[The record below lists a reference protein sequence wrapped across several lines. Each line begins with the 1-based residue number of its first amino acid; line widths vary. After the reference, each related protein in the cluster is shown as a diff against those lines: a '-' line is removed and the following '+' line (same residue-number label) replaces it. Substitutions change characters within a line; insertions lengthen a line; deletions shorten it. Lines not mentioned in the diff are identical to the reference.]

1 MIPSSPKVDAFGRYC
16 THDLILAYMNA
27 LAAGDVETVLPACL
41 AGRQATKPQKY
52 GLMQTLLT
60 RKNENI

>member
-27 LAAGDVETVLPACL
+27 LAAGDVETVLPACRAKL
-41 AGRQATKPQKY
+41 GAGRAV
-52 GLMQTLLT
+52 
-60 RKNENI
+60 